1 MPFFTTNFLNARRQQ
16 WLDQI
21 AKAQY
26 RIGGTWYDG
35 AITSRQVSGNSVVIM
50 VSVTDPVS
58 TTSTIVESRLI
69 DNGGN
74 VAGSRTENIVK
85 NVNQGVLLK
94 YEFPINEV

>member
-1 MPFFTTNFLNARRQQ
+1 MAFFTSTFLAARRKE
-16 WLDQI
+16 WLDKI

-26 RIGGTWYDG
+26 RIGSTWYDG
-35 AITSRQVSGNSVVIM
+35 AITSREVVGNSVVIM

-58 TTSTIVESRLI
+58 TASTIVESRLI
-69 DNGGN
+69 DVGGN
-74 VAGSRTENIVK
+74 VVGSRSENILK